1 MGHGGRRPG
10 AGRPKGSID
19 KRVRTALEAGRETV
33 RRVLGKDAFEGNAL
47 ALFQVVYRDVNQPLE
62 LRIEAAKA
70 AIPYESARLQVMEA
84 RVGIHTL
91 ASRQL
96 SEAEM
101 HDLITVIDAA
111 DDEMPLL
118 PGPTT

>member
-1 MGHGGRRPG
+1 
-10 AGRPKGSID
+10 
-19 KRVRTALEAGRETV
+19 VRWALDAGREAI
-33 RRVLGKDAFEGNAL
+33 RSVLGPDAFDGNAL
-47 ALFQVVYRDVNQPLE
+47 ALFQVVYRDPAQPLD

-118 PGPTT
+118 PRPTT

>member
-1 MGHGGRRPG
+1 MG
-10 AGRPKGSID
+10 A
-19 KRVRTALEAGRETV
+19 TLT
-33 RRVLGKDAFEGNAL
+33 
-47 ALFQVVYRDVNQPLE
+47 
-62 LRIEAAKA
+62 
-70 AIPYESARLQVMEA
+70 
-84 RVGIHTL
+84 VGIHTFS
-91 ASRQL
+91 SRQL

>member
-10 AGRPKGSID
+10 AGRPKGSVD
-19 KRVRTALEAGRETV
+19 KRVRWALDAGREAI
-33 RRVLGKDAFEGNAL
+33 RSVLGPDAFDGNAL
-47 ALFQVVYRDVNQPLE
+47 ALFQVVYRDPAQPLD

-84 RVGIHTL
+84 RVGIHT
-91 ASRQL
+91 ATTRAL

-101 HDLITVIDAA
+101 GALIAVIDAA
-111 DDEMPLL
+111 EEDTALL
-118 PGPTT
+118 PASE

>member
-19 KRVRTALEAGRETV
+19 KRVRWALDAGREAI
-33 RRVLGKDAFEGNAL
+33 RSVLGPDAFDGNAL
-47 ALFQVVYRDVNQPLE
+47 ALFQVVYRDPAQPLE

-70 AIPYESARLQVMEA
+70 AIPYESAPLQVMEA

-101 HDLITVIDAA
+101 HDLLTVIDAT